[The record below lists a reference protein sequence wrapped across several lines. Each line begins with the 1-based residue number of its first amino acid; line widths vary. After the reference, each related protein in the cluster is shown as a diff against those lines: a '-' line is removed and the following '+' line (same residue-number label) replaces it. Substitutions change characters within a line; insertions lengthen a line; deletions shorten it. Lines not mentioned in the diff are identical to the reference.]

1 VLTFAKSN
9 LKVMK
14 KSHVFTLLI
23 VLVALFQSCNSNS
36 QSAAAVQDIDQA
48 ELQKLAKDPN
58 TIIIDVRT
66 DMEVQGGYIDGTT
79 LFFDFYGSDFKA
91 KIGALDKSK
100 KYIVYCH
107 AGGRSAEA
115 AEIMIKKGFK
125 HVYNLEGGFSAWT
138 GKVKR

>member
-1 VLTFAKSN
+1 
-9 LKVMK
+9 MK
-14 KSHVFTLLI
+14 KSRVFTLLV

-48 ELQKLAKDPN
+48 ELQKMAKDPN

-79 LFFDFYGSDFKA
+79 LFIDFYASDFKA
-91 KIGALDKSK
+91 KVAALDKSK

-115 AEIMIKKGFK
+115 A
-125 HVYNLEGGFSAWT
+125 AT
-138 GKVKR
+138 GWRP

>member
-1 VLTFAKSN
+1 
-9 LKVMK
+9 MK

-36 QSAAAVQDIDQA
+36 QSSAAVQDIDQA

-79 LFFDFYGSDFKA
+79 LFIDFYGSDFKA

>member
-1 VLTFAKSN
+1 VLTFATSN
-9 LKVMK
+9 IKAMK
-14 KSHVFTLLI
+14 KSHVLTLLI

-36 QSAAAVQDIDQA
+36 QSSTVQNIDQA
-48 ELQKLAKDPN
+48 EFQKLAKDPN

-79 LFFDFYGSDFKA
+79 VFIDFYSSDFKTQIA
-91 KIGALDKSK
+91 KLDKSK

-125 HVYNLEGGFSAWT
+125 HVYNLEGGFSGWT

>member
-1 VLTFAKSN
+1 
-9 LKVMK
+9 MK
-14 KSHVFTLLI
+14 KVHFLSTIILF
-23 VLVALFQSCNSNS
+23 VAFFQSCNSNS

-48 ELQKLAKDPN
+48 QLQKMAKDPN

-79 LFFDFYGSDFKA
+79 LFIDFYASDFKA
-91 KIGALDKSK
+91 KVAALDKSK

-125 HVYNLEGGFSAWT
+125 HVYNLEGGFSGWT

>member
-1 VLTFAKSN
+1 
-9 LKVMK
+9 MK
-14 KSHVFTLLI
+14 KSRVFTLLV

-48 ELQKLAKDPN
+48 ELQKMAKDPN

-79 LFFDFYGSDFKA
+79 LFIDFYASDFKA
-91 KIGALDKSK
+91 KVAALDKSK

-125 HVYNLEGGFSAWT
+125 HVNNLEGGFSGWT